1 MEFALNDGQ
10 REWQM
15 KAREFAEKEI
25 RPISLARDQIADP
38 AATWDWEIIRKGS
51 KLGFRTLGVP
61 KNWGGPGADL
71 VTQCIVMA
79 ELARGDSAISKAFS
93 QNWKWSQLIAVAC
106 SKDQQERFLKPFI
119 ADDTYMLGGAR
130 TEPNVGS
137 DHRMPPNNDPKT
149 GFRLKAER
157 DGDHWVLNGE
167 KTFIANGS
175 VGKLFF
181 VSARTDFKRPVT
193 AGSTEFLV
201 PTSTPGFR
209 IGKKFNKAG
218 WRFYQNAELIFEN
231 ARIPH
236 ANIVGEVNGGWQ
248 ARTSDPSQFNDLE
261 LAANAVGVCDAT
273 NEAALACV
281 KSRQQGGRPLAEQQ
295 IVQLKLAE
303 MQMLSEALRAYVMRT
318 AWERDLAV
326 AGDKAQA
333 ASANAGLVMVF
344 SQEVIQRVTALNRAI
359 FATARGSA
367 KGAMNASADKLERD
381 AFIWTHLAGDAL
393 SRLKTI
399 RKILR

>member
-1 MEFALNDGQ
+1 MDFALNSEQ

-15 KAREFAEKEI
+15 KARQFAEEEI
-25 RPISLARDQIADP
+25 RPISLARDQIAD
-38 AATWDWEIIRKGS
+38 AAGTWDWDIIKRGS

-61 KNWGGPGADL
+61 RAWGGPGADL
-71 VTQCIVMA
+71 VTQCVVMA

-93 QNWKWSQLIAVAC
+93 QNSKWSQLIAVAC
-106 SKDQQERFLKPFI
+106 TKDQPERFLKPFL

-137 DHRMPPNNDPKT
+137 DHRMTPNDDPKT
-149 GFRLKAER
+149 GFRLRAER
-157 DGDHWVLNGE
+157 DGDHWILNGE

-181 VSARTDFKRPVT
+181 VSARTDFTVPVT
-193 AGSTEFLV
+193 AGSTEFIV
-201 PTSTPGFR
+201 PTDTPGFR

-236 ANIVGEVNGGWQ
+236 TNIVGAVNGGWQ

-261 LAANAVGVCDAT
+261 LAANAVGVCDTAT
-273 NEAALACV
+273 EEATALA
-281 KSRQQGGRPLAEQQ
+281 KSRHEGGRALADQQ
-295 IVQLKLAE
+295 RVQLKLAE
-303 MQMLSEALRAYVMRT
+303 MHMLTEALRAYIMRT

-326 AGDKAQA
+326 AGDKTQA

-344 SQEVIQRVTALNRAI
+344 SQEIIQRVTALYRDI
-359 FATARGSA
+359 RGSA
-367 KGAMNASADKLERD
+367 RGRVSASADKLERD
-381 AFIWTHLAGDAL
+381 AFIWTHLAGDSL
-393 SRLKTI
+393 SRIKTI
-399 RKILR
+399 KKILK